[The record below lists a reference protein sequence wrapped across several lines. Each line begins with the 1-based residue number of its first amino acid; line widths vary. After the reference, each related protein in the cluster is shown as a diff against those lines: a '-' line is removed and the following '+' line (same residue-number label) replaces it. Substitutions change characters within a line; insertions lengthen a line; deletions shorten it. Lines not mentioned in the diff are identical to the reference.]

1 MALLLLAHAAMPG
14 RVEAATVDHGLRAES
29 GAEAAMVARTCRD
42 LGVQHRVLRVEVG
55 SGNLQNEARQAR
67 YDALSRWMNDRGLA
81 ALLTAHHADDQAE
94 TLLMRLNRGSGLAGL
109 AGVRPAGKTPGQ
121 DRLVLRPLLSW
132 RKSELEELV
141 RYCGLTAADDPS
153 NTDER
158 FDRARMRRALQQ
170 SDWIDPVALSRSAAN
185 LADAEEALAWSANRE
200 WRDCVTKSDDG
211 FLYRPSAP
219 RAVQLRVLGRAIRE
233 LGGDPRGS
241 QLAMLVDALRDGKG
255 GNVAGVLASSDKE
268 GWRLRREPPRR

>member
-42 LGVQHRVLRVEVG
+42 LGVKHRVLRVEVG
-55 SGNLQNEARQAR
+55 PGNLQSEARQAR
-67 YDALSRWMNDRGLA
+67 YDALSRWMNERGLA

-109 AGVRPAGKTPGQ
+109 AGVRPAGKIPGQ
-121 DRLVLRPLLSW
+121 DQLVLRPLLSW

-141 RYCGLTAADDPS
+141 RYCGLTAAEDPS

-170 SDWIDPVALSRSAAN
+170 TDWIDPLALSRSAAN
-185 LADAEEALAWSANRE
+185 LADAEEALAWSADRE
-200 WRDCVTKSDDG
+200 WRDCVAKTDDG
-211 FLYRPSAP
+211 FLYRPGAP
-219 RAVQLRVLGRAIRE
+219 RAVQLRVLARAIRE
-233 LGGDPRGS
+233 LGGEPRGS
-241 QLAMLVDALRDGKG
+241 QLAVLVDALRDGQG
-255 GNVAGVLASSDKE
+255 GNVAGVFASSDNE
-268 GWRLRREPPRR
+268 GWRLRREPPRH